1 MNTPTDHNRDE
12 AEQDLR
18 AFLLRAVRQEHPE
31 WIRAD
36 GHCPECRE
44 YQQKI
49 SHLFDWTRRIR
60 SAA

>member
-1 MNTPTDHNRDE
+1 
-12 AEQDLR
+12 
-18 AFLLRAVRQEHPE
+18 VRLEHPE

-49 SHLFDWTRRIR
+49 SHLFDWTRHIR